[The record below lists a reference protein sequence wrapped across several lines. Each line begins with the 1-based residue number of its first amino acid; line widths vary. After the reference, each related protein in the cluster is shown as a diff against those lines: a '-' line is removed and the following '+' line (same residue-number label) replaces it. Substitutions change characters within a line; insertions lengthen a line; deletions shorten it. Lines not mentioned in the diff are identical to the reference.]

1 MKNTFDYVELDSV
14 GNPYRVE
21 YYNSIQKLILKKQA
35 EADKVRDDFA
45 KNIINE
51 PEKYRE
57 MFKNMLGWPLNKEAT
72 PYLSVKE
79 TFVTSEEDCDIYR
92 VQIEVFED
100 FWFYGMLFKKRSD
113 SPLPLVIA
121 QHGGLGAP
129 EMVAGFFNNG
139 NYNKVIKRLLNK
151 GVHVFAPQL
160 LLWEET
166 RLGPKTER
174 QWVDTTLKQLGGSVT
189 ALEIYCIERCIDW
202 LETKEFVNNSFGM
215 IGLSYGGFYTMF
227 TTAVDTRIKAA
238 VSSSQFNN
246 RYRYNWFD
254 WVFQNAANT
263 FFDSEAAALIYPR
276 PFYIEVGDND
286 PLFDVLFAKQ
296 EIKRLE
302 KYYANAADNL
312 KFHVFKGVHEFS
324 ADIEMG
330 IDFMLS
336 HL

>member
-1 MKNTFDYVELDSV
+1 MQVQRVQNNNNYNTNFGMKLVLRKNMFPHKNLDV
-14 GNPYRVE
+14 
-21 YYNSIQKLILKKQA
+21 
-35 EADKVRDDFA
+35 
-45 KNIINE
+45 INE
-51 PEKYRE
+51 
-57 MFKNMLGWPLNKEAT
+57 KE
-72 PYLSVKE
+72 LKRL
-79 TFVTSEEDCDIYR
+79 VTTVESKTSDIEGTMY
-92 VQIEVFED
+92 VPGVWKD
-100 FWFYGMLFKKRSD
+100 WDD
-113 SPLPLVIA
+113 SRLAEHMNVY
-121 QHGGLGAP
+121 
-129 EMVAGFFNNG
+129 FNNG

-202 LETKEFVNNSFGM
+202 LETKEFVNKSFGM

-246 RYRYNWFD
+246 RYRYNWSD

-263 FFDSEAAALIYPR
+263 FFDFEVAALIYPR
-276 PFYIEVGDND
+276 PFYIEVGDTD
-286 PLFDVLFAKQ
+286 QLFDVLFAKQ

-302 KYYANAADNL
+302 KYYADAAENL